1 MDDYSISTLLIILG
15 ALLLLSAFFS
25 GSETALMA
33 LNRYRLRHLANKGH
47 RGASLAQNLLE
58 KPDRL
63 IGLILL
69 GNNVV
74 NLIASPLAAYI
85 GYRLYGEAG
94 VFSATLLF
102 IIAVLIFAEVTPK
115 TLAALHAEKFAFL
128 AAYIYTPLQYLAY
141 PVVLTINAIANSLL
155 KLLGVSLEKQLL
167 SSLSPEELRTVVK
180 EAGSLIPRKH
190 QNMLISILD
199 LESITV
205 EDIMIPR
212 HEVIGVDLDDGW
224 EQIRSQIVN
233 APFTR
238 MPVYEENLDNTVGF
252 IHLRKI
258 FPRIVEDEISLDELK
273 QEFRAPYFIPEGT
286 SLNRQLLNFQREKRR
301 IGLVVD
307 EYGDIQGLV
316 TLEDLLEEIV
326 GEFTNDPATFN
337 IDIHPQQD
345 GSYVIDGSAPVREV
359 NKALQWALRDNG
371 PKTINGLVLEHL
383 ETIPEAGATVLID
396 GHPIEIVRMLNNSIR
411 TVRIKPRVKPANSR
425 LPGN

>member
-1 MDDYSISTLLIILG
+1 
-15 ALLLLSAFFS
+15 
-25 GSETALMA
+25 MA

-47 RGASLAQNLLE
+47 RGAQRAQRLLE

-69 GNNVV
+69 GNNIV
-74 NLIASPLAAYI
+74 NLVASPLAAYI

-94 VFSATLLF
+94 VALATGLF
-102 IIAVLIFAEVTPK
+102 IAAVLIFAEVTPK
-115 TLAALHAEKFAFL
+115 TLAALHSEKFAFP
-128 AAYIYTPLQYLAY
+128 AAFIYTPLQYIAY
-141 PVVLTINAIANSLL
+141 PIVFLINAIANSIL
-155 KLLGVSLEKQLL
+155 KMFGISLEKDQLA
-167 SSLSPEELRTVVK
+167 SLSRDELRTVVK
-180 EAGSLIPRKH
+180 EAGGLIPRKH

-212 HEVIGVDLDDGW
+212 NEVLGVDIDKDW
-224 EQIRSQIVN
+224 EEIRSQIIN

-238 MPVYEENLDNTVGF
+238 MPVYQENLDNIIGF

-258 FPRIVEDEISLDELK
+258 FSRIVEKEEISLEDLK
-273 QEFRAPYFIPEGT
+273 EEFREPYFIPEGT
-286 SLNRQLLNFQREKRR
+286 SLNQQLLNFQREKRR

-326 GEFTNDPATFN
+326 GEFTNDPATLN
-337 IDIHPQQD
+337 IDIHPQED
-345 GSYVIDGSAPVREV
+345 GSYVVDGSTHVREI
-359 NKALQWALRDNG
+359 NKALKWKLHDDG
-371 PKTINGLVLEHL
+371 PRTINGLVLEHL
-383 ETIPEAGATVLID
+383 ETIPETGTTVLID

-411 TVRIKPRVKPANSR
+411 TVRIKPKVKLANA
-425 LPGN
+425 

>member
-1 MDDYSISTLLIILG
+1 MDDYSISTLFIILG
-15 ALLLLSAFFS
+15 VLLLLSAFFS

-47 RGASLAQNLLE
+47 RGALRAQRLLE

-69 GNNVV
+69 GNNIV
-74 NLIASPLAAYI
+74 NLVASPLAAYI

-94 VFSATLLF
+94 VALATGLF
-102 IIAVLIFAEVTPK
+102 IAAVLIFAEVTPK
-115 TLAALHAEKFAFL
+115 TLAALHSERFAFP
-128 AAYIYTPLQYLAY
+128 AAFVYTPLQYVTY
-141 PVVLTINAIANSLL
+141 PLVLLINLIANSIL
-155 KLLGVSLEKQLL
+155 KIFGVSLEKETLG
-167 SSLSPEELRTVVK
+167 SLSRDELRTVVK
-180 EAGSLIPRKH
+180 EAGGLIPRKH

-212 HEVIGVDLDDGW
+212 NEVLGVDIDKDW
-224 EQIRSQIVN
+224 EEIRSQIFN

-238 MPVYEENLDNTVGF
+238 MPVYRENLDNIVGF

-258 FPRIVEDEISLDELK
+258 FPRIVEEELSLEDLK
-273 QEFRAPYFIPEGT
+273 EEFREPYFIPEGT

-326 GEFTNDPATFN
+326 GEFTNDPATLN
-337 IDIHPQQD
+337 IDIHPQED
-345 GSYVIDGSAPVREV
+345 GSFVIDAGTHVREI
-359 NKALQWALRDNG
+359 NKALKWQLNDDG
-371 PKTINGLVLEHL
+371 PRTLNGLVLEHL
-383 ETIPEAGATVLID
+383 ETIPETGTTVLID

-411 TVRIKPRVKPANSR
+411 TVRIKPKVSTVST
-425 LPGN
+425 

>member
-1 MDDYSISTLLIILG
+1 MDDYSISTLFIILG
-15 ALLLLSAFFS
+15 VLLLFSAFFS
-25 GSETALMA
+25 GSETALMS

-47 RGASLAQNLLE
+47 LGAQRAQLLLE

-69 GNNVV
+69 GNNIV
-74 NLIASPLAAYI
+74 NLVASPLAAYI

-94 VFSATLLF
+94 VALATGLF
-102 IIAVLIFAEVTPK
+102 IAAVLIFAEVTPK
-115 TLAALHAEKFAFL
+115 TLAAIHSERFAFP
-128 AAYIYTPLQYLAY
+128 AAFVYTPLQYIAY
-141 PVVLTINAIANSLL
+141 PLVLLINAIANSIL
-155 KLLGVSLEKQLL
+155 KIFGVSLENEALG
-167 SSLSPEELRTVVK
+167 SLSRDELRTVVQ
-180 EAGSLIPRKH
+180 EAGGLIPRKH

-212 HEVIGVDLDDGW
+212 NEVIGVDIDNDW
-224 EQIRSQIVN
+224 EEIRSQIVN

-238 MPVYEENLDNTVGF
+238 MPVYHENLDNIAGF

-258 FPRIVEDEISLDELK
+258 FPRIVEDEITLDQLK
-273 QEFRAPYFIPEGT
+273 DEFREPYFIPEGT
-286 SLNRQLLNFQREKRR
+286 SLNKQLIYFQREKRR

-326 GEFTNDPATFN
+326 GEFTNDPATLN
-337 IDIHPQQD
+337 IDIHPQED
-345 GSYVIDGSAPVREV
+345 GSYVIDAGTHVREI
-359 NKALQWALRDNG
+359 NKALHWQLNDDG
-371 PKTINGLVLEHL
+371 PRTLNGLVLEHL
-383 ETIPEAGATVLID
+383 ETIPETGTTVLID

-411 TVRIKPRVKPANSR
+411 TVRIKPKVSTANT
-425 LPGN
+425 